1 MQRHLILTVDYEL
14 FGNGSGDIVNCVIKP
29 TEIMLNIADKYNAKL
44 TLFVDIA
51 EFLAMKKS
59 KEHQD
64 DVGLVYTQIQ
74 NAVRRGHDVQ
84 LHLHPQWIGASYSDG
99 SWNLA
104 LRKWR
109 IADVDSNDMAACF
122 GLYKQAL
129 EEIVQVVNPAYRCD
143 VFRAGGWCIQPSA
156 KVLTAM
162 KAAGLRMDSTVAPG
176 ARLKNTKHW
185 FDFST
190 TPKKPVWLIDNDVCA
205 ESKEGALLEVPI
217 ATIKAGYVKQ
227 VYRLLKNKISVGT
240 SLACGCQ
247 GSYESGGSV
256 VEKISAFYSKLI
268 NLDNIMLDFSTVPC
282 DLMLDITASV
292 SRNSAG
298 YQVIPVVAISH
309 CKNFNHISA
318 LEFERYLEV
327 ASMDKSI
334 TFSTYN
340 EFYDL
345 YEE

>member
-1 MQRHLILTVDYEL
+1 M
-14 FGNGSGDIVNCVIKP
+14 
-29 TEIMLNIADKYNAKL
+29 
-44 TLFVDIA
+44 
-51 EFLAMKKS
+51 
-59 KEHQD
+59 
-64 DVGLVYTQIQ
+64 
-74 NAVRRGHDVQ
+74 
-84 LHLHPQWIGASYSDG
+84 
-99 SWNLA
+99 
-104 LRKWR
+104 
-109 IADVDSNDMAACF
+109 
-122 GLYKQAL
+122 
-129 EEIVQVVNPAYRCD
+129 
-143 VFRAGGWCIQPSA
+143 
-156 KVLTAM
+156 
-162 KAAGLRMDSTVAPG
+162 
-176 ARLKNTKHW
+176 
-185 FDFST
+185 
-190 TPKKPVWLIDNDVCA
+190 
-205 ESKEGALLEVPI
+205 
-217 ATIKAGYVKQ
+217 
-227 VYRLLKNKISVGT
+227 
-240 SLACGCQ
+240 
-247 GSYESGGSV
+247 